1 MKKITPVDVPEDMI
15 EELAEAMKTD
25 TATLADLIVY
35 LGNEMMYRYERRR
48 HRPVGNWGNSP
59 VARNAVLRLEGKKG
73 EK

>member
-15 EELAEAMKTD
+15 EELAEALKTD

-48 HRPVGNWGNSP
+48 PV
-59 VARNAVLRLEGKKG
+59 EGKKG